1 MPAEPA
7 ALVLPE
13 VATAPASRG
22 WRLPMFP
29 LAVIGFFLL
38 VALIAPLLGLP
49 DPHAQS
55 LRNRFKPPVWEEAGS
70 WTHPLGTDR
79 LGRDMLSRIVWGS
92 RISLSAGVVTVL
104 LASAFGAA
112 VGLTAGYY

>member
-1 MPAEPA
+1 MSAEPA
-7 ALVLPE
+7 SLALPE
-13 VATAPASRG
+13 VAATPDSRG
-22 WRLPMFP
+22 GRLPMFS
-29 LAVIGFFLL
+29 LAVIGLFLWMAL
-38 VALIAPLLGLP
+38 VAPLLGLP

-112 VGLTAGYY
+112 VRLA